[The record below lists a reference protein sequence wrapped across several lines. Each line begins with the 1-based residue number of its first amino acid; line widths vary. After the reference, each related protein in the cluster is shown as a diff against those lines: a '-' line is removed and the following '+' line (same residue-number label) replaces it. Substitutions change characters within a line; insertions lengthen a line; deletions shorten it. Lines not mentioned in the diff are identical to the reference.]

1 MFAGAQGWLN
11 GLFRHLHYGTSHS
24 AGVTFVNPRIDDERL
39 SLVVVN
45 TGVPAEFK
53 AQVLDF
59 TDERGRR
66 LRSKTPWTVP
76 WDEPGASPILRIVT
90 RERGVLDFARFD
102 WAALDEAIQT
112 TKWGNAYHWFF
123 SSTGDPI
130 KIAYSPVE
138 SWGEIRDLR
147 FTVKVRMFRV
157 EPSAHDDTTFEIGYD
172 GEEIV
177 CQRPAGHENKHAS
190 AAGLSSHRA
199 ATTGMPWRLLRRH
212 PALTTSAGLIIL
224 AAVVGLIVVTHSPG
238 PSAHPSPPS
247 HSAPATTLTDP
258 GTNTAVYSL
267 AFSPGG
273 TTLAAGDSNGSTYL
287 WNLATDQPTFL
298 PSPTGGGVNAVA
310 FSPDGT
316 TLATGDNDGHTYL
329 WNPATGKIITT
340 LTDPTRSAVMAV
352 AFSPDG
358 KALAA
363 GDNDG
368 HTYLWNLATDK
379 VIHPKRFKDQA
390 SGGVNSVAFSPD
402 GMTLATGDNS
412 GSTYLWS
419 LATGELIEIL
429 TDPTSQGVVSLAF
442 SPDGMTLATGDNN
455 GHTYLWNPATGKIIT
470 TLTNPTSLG
479 VKAVAFSP
487 DGMTLA
493 AGDGLGHTYLWN
505 PATGKIITALT
516 NPTSEQVT
524 AVAFSPH
531 RTILAVGAYNGSTYL
546 WNLPA
551 AKITATR

>member
-1 MFAGAQGWLN
+1 
-11 GLFRHLHYGTSHS
+11 
-24 AGVTFVNPRIDDERL
+24 
-39 SLVVVN
+39 
-45 TGVPAEFK
+45 
-53 AQVLDF
+53 
-59 TDERGRR
+59 
-66 LRSKTPWTVP
+66 
-76 WDEPGASPILRIVT
+76 
-90 RERGVLDFARFD
+90 
-102 WAALDEAIQT
+102 
-112 TKWGNAYHWFF
+112 
-123 SSTGDPI
+123 
-130 KIAYSPVE
+130 
-138 SWGEIRDLR
+138 
-147 FTVKVRMFRV
+147 MFRV

-177 CQRPAGHENKHAS
+177 CQRPAGHENKHAP
-190 AAGLSSHRA
+190 AAGPSSHRA

-258 GTNTAVYSL
+258 GTNTAVYSV

-287 WNLATDQPTFL
+287 WNTGHRPDHRHLHW

-310 FSPDGT
+310 FEPGRHDPRHRRQRRPHLPVEPGHRQDHHHPHRPHQKRRSTARWRSARTARPSPLATTTATPTCG
-316 TLATGDNDGHTYL
+316 TLATG
-329 WNPATGKIITT
+329 
-340 LTDPTRSAVMAV
+340 
-352 AFSPDG
+352 
-358 KALAA
+358 
-363 GDNDG
+363 
-368 HTYLWNLATDK
+368 K
-379 VIHPKRFKDQA
+379 VIHRQTLHRPGKRGRRTRWRSA
-390 SGGVNSVAFSPD
+390 PMAV
-402 GMTLATGDNS
+402 TLAAGDNS

-419 LATGELIEIL
+419 TGHRQAHRDRSPI
-429 TDPTSQGVVSLAF
+429 PQAMGVVSVAF
-442 SPDGMTLATGDNN
+442 GPGRHDPRRRRQQRPAPTCGIT
-455 GHTYLWNPATGKIIT
+455 ATGKIIT